1 MRREYFEIK
10 LKSLLSRIFMIDKL
24 ARFYV
29 CFSKLNFDINI
40 LQKCGWFINYESL
53 NRENNSSVVQKKK
66 IEKCNFNSI
75 KEFAFLLK
83 ILLEDDWKSI

>member
-1 MRREYFEIK
+1 
-10 LKSLLSRIFMIDKL
+10 MIDRL
-24 ARFYV
+24 ARFHV
-29 CFSKLNFDINI
+29 CFNKLNFDINI
-40 LQKCGWFINYESL
+40 LQKCGSFINYESL
-53 NRENNSSVVQKKK
+53 NRENNSSVVQKRGVDILKK